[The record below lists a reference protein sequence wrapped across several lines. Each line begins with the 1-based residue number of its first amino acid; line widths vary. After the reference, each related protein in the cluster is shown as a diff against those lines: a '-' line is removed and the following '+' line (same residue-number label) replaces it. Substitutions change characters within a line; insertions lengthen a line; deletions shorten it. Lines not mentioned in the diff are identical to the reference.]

1 MSLLH
6 SVPIHHD
13 PVRSEHSLEVEV
25 DQGILV
31 LLRLLDADHCSVH
44 VALGGDA
51 RLPIVSYQGM
61 HDGGVHEDDG
71 FLEPAT
77 MKSIR

>member
-1 MSLLH
+1 MSLLP

-13 PVRSEHSLEVEV
+13 PVQPEHSLEVEV

-61 HDGGVHEDDG
+61 HDGGAHEDDG